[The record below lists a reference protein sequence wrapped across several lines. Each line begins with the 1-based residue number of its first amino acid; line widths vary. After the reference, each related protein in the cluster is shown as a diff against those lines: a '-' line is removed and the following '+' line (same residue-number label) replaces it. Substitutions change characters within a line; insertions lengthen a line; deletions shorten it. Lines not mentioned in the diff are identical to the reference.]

1 MEWLNY
7 HHLLYFW
14 VVARTGSIKQACGE
28 LSLTQPTISS
38 QLQALEDS
46 LGHNLFTRQPR
57 GLQLTDAGRLVFRYA
72 EEIFSLGQE
81 MTQTLKGQSPDR
93 PIQLRVGVIDSL
105 PKMIVYELLEAALT
119 FGPSCHLVC
128 SEGKI
133 EQLLSEL
140 AIHQLD
146 LVLSDMPRP
155 STVRIQAF
163 DHLLGESDV
172 LLFATPRLAKV
183 YRKNFPKSL
192 HNAPFLLPKPQTSLR
207 TAVES
212 WFALHDIRPHVV
224 GEFED
229 SAMQKAFGQ
238 AGLGIFPGSAIM
250 QKEIC
255 RQYQVRLVGAMK
267 NVTQRF
273 YAHTVERRLKHPA
286 VVAISQLAKDRTF
299 GKDRKDTSRKQKTEP
314 TSN

>member
-14 VVARTGSIKQACGE
+14 VVARKGSIKLACEE
-28 LSLTQPTISS
+28 LHLTQPTISS
-38 QLQALEDS
+38 QLQTLEDS
-46 LGHNLFTRQPR
+46 LGHSLFIRQPR
-57 GLQLTDAGRLVFRYA
+57 GLQLSEAGRLVFRYA

-81 MTQTLKGQSPDR
+81 MTQTLKGQPSDR

-105 PKMIVYELLEAALT
+105 PKMIVYELLEAALKSDT
-119 FGPSCHLVC
+119 SCHLVC
-128 SEGKI
+128 EEGKF

-146 LVLSDMPRP
+146 LVLSDMPVP
-155 STVRIQAF
+155 PTIRIQAF
-163 DHLLGESDV
+163 NHFLGESGV
-172 LLFATPRLAKV
+172 LLFGTPRLAKRH
-183 YRKNFPKSL
+183 RKSFPKSL
-192 HNAPFLLPKPQTSLR
+192 HNAPLLLPKSHTSLR
-207 TAVES
+207 SHVDS
-212 WFALHDIRPHVV
+212 WFALHEIRPHVV

-250 QKEIC
+250 KEEIC
-255 RQYQVRLVGAMK
+255 RQYQVEVVGEME

-273 YAHTVERRLKHPA
+273 YAHTVDRRLKHPA
-286 VVAISQLAKDRTF
+286 VIAISQLAKTRTF
-299 GKDRKDTSRKQKTEP
+299 GKHQKRRKH
-314 TSN
+314 

>member
-14 VVARTGSIKQACGE
+14 VVAREGSIKKACE
-28 LSLTQPTISS
+28 KLHLTQPTISS

-46 LGHNLFTRQPR
+46 LGHSLFIRQPR
-57 GLQLTDAGRLVFRYA
+57 GLQLTDVGRLVFRYS

-81 MTQTLKGQSPDR
+81 MTQTLKGQPSNR

-105 PKMIVYELLEAALT
+105 PKMIVYELLEAALKSDK
-119 FGPSCHLVC
+119 PCHLVC
-128 SEGKI
+128 EEGKL

-146 LVLSDMPRP
+146 LVLSDIPVP
-155 STVRIQAF
+155 PTIRIQAF
-163 DHLLGESDV
+163 NHLLGESGV
-172 LLFATPRLAKV
+172 LLFGCPQLAKK
-183 YRKNFPKSL
+183 YRNNFPKSL
-192 HNAPFLLPKPQTSLR
+192 DNAPLLLPKSHTSLR
-207 TAVES
+207 KEVDS
-212 WFALHDIRPHVV
+212 WFALHEIRPPVV

-250 QKEIC
+250 KEEIC
-255 RQYQVRLVGAMK
+255 RQYQVEVVGEME
-267 NVTQRF
+267 NVIQRF
-273 YAHTVERRLKHPA
+273 YAHTVERRLKNPA
-286 VVAISQLAKDRTF
+286 VIAISQLAKDRTF
-299 GKDRKDTSRKQKTEP
+299 GKKRKDRRH
-314 TSN
+314 